1 VPLLYC
7 GNCLTE
13 TTDDRTACPECGAQ
27 LKPETKPPETRGDEP
42 WIALL
47 RTRRPDSAE
56 IICGLLE
63 SEEIPCEMMNKAI
76 SEMPVPAG
84 TSSYF
89 EIWVPA
95 AQAAAARALL
105 NEAREGTVPCP
116 ACGHRS
122 AVEEPRCE
130 YCDAPVAP

>member
-1 VPLLYC
+1 MLYC

-13 TTDDRTACPECGAQ
+13 TTDDCTTCPECGAR
-27 LKPETKPPETRGDEP
+27 LKRETKPPETRGDDP

-47 RTRRPDSAE
+47 RTKRPDSAE
-56 IICGLLE
+56 IIRGLLE
-63 SEEIPCEMMNKAI
+63 SEEIPCEVINKAI
-76 SEMPVPAG
+76 SEMPVPAA

-105 NEAREGTVPCP
+105 NEAREGTRPCP
-116 ACGHRS
+116 ACGHMS

-130 YCDAPVAP
+130 YCDAPVVP